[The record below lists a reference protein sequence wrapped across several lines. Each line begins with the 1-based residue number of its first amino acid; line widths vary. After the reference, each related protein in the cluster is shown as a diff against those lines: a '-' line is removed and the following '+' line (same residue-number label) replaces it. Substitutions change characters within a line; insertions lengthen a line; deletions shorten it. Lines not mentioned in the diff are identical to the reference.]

1 MLNKIL
7 SIIQFLI
14 VIFFVIIINFYYF
27 SDENIEKINKNRI
40 DFSLKI
46 NKNLNELPFLDN
58 DTNSIIEYS
67 DIDTYHFLGSAVFI
81 LNNFFTYLTLST
93 LVRKFVPTILFSCFI
108 LSTPIIIWLT
118 IFCLFIKPRQSSSD
132 LILLLSK

>member
-1 MLNKIL
+1 MPNKIL

-67 DIDTYHFLGSAVFI
+67 DTDTYKEQNKKRS
-81 LNNFFTYLTLST
+81 
-93 LVRKFVPTILFSCFI
+93 
-108 LSTPIIIWLT
+108 IWDL
-118 IFCLFIKPRQSSSD
+118 LIK
-132 LILLLSK
+132 

>member
-1 MLNKIL
+1 MPNKIL

-67 DIDTYHFLGSAVFI
+67 DIDTYKEQIKKRS
-81 LNNFFTYLTLST
+81 
-93 LVRKFVPTILFSCFI
+93 
-108 LSTPIIIWLT
+108 IWDL
-118 IFCLFIKPRQSSSD
+118 LIK
-132 LILLLSK
+132 

>member
-67 DIDTYHFLGSAVFI
+67 DIDTYKEQIKKRS
-81 LNNFFTYLTLST
+81 
-93 LVRKFVPTILFSCFI
+93 
-108 LSTPIIIWLT
+108 IWDL
-118 IFCLFIKPRQSSSD
+118 LIK
-132 LILLLSK
+132 